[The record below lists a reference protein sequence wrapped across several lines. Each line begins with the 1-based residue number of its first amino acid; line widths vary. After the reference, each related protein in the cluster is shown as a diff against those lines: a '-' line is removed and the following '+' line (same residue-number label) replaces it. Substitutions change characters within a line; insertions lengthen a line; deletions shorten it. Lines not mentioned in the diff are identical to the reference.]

1 MNSIRSAL
9 LGALRTVLG
18 AVRSR
23 PSGSRDIHA
32 VILPKGSPNLL
43 GGPRSTLDAWARSG
57 MRCEVLTGRGGQTE
71 TYARE
76 RGLPVRHVWAPPDPN
91 KNHVLSVRL
100 LKSVWWLVVGPI
112 IFARY
117 RSVEVESN
125 HLLEI
130 GPAAR
135 IAGKA
140 LMASCRGFPTRE
152 PRGLRVFLY
161 RLPTAIFAI
170 DPELRDWLRDC
181 AGRTDARW
189 IPIPALREPP
199 QFDLIDHQSERRI
212 LIVGDISHK
221 KGQLDFLRRVFPK
234 LSTDWHL
241 DVVGGE
247 GGDRAYVDAC
257 HAAAKPFG
265 NRVRFLGH
273 VERWWDKDTRPV
285 LVINSIS
292 EGGPRV
298 AVEALQLGIPIV
310 LRPFRGHMFLRGC
323 PMAIVVDKTDNWGPA
338 LEAAVSLAPSS
349 SDRDTLKE
357 LLDQFRADRVSEEL
371 ERLRSEM
378 LA

>member
-1 MNSIRSAL
+1 MNSIRIALLSAL
-9 LGALRTVLG
+9 RRVFR

-23 PSGSRDIHA
+23 RSGEPDVHA
-32 VILPKGSPNLL
+32 VVLPKGTPNLL
-43 GGPRSTLDAWARSG
+43 GGPRSTLDAWAHSG
-57 MRCEVLTGRGGQTE
+57 TRCEVLTARGGQTE
-71 TYARE
+71 AYARG
-76 RGLPVRHVWAPPDPN
+76 RGLPVRHVWAPPDPD
-91 KNHVLSVRL
+91 KNHVLSIRL
-100 LKSVWWLVVGPI
+100 LKSAWWLVVGPI
-112 IFARY
+112 IFTPY

-135 IAGKA
+135 VAGKA
-140 LMASCRGFPTRE
+140 LIASCRGFPTRE
-152 PRGLRVFLY
+152 PRGPRLFLY

-199 QFDLIDHQSERRI
+199 SFELIDRQPDRRI

-221 KGQLDFLRRVFPK
+221 KGQLDFLRRIFPQ
-234 LSTDWHL
+234 LPTDWDL
-241 DVVGGE
+241 DIVGGE
-247 GGDRAYVDAC
+247 GGNRAYVDAC

-265 NRVRFLGH
+265 KRVRFLGH

-285 LVINSIS
+285 LAINSIS

-298 AVEALQLGIPIV
+298 AVEALQVGIPIV
-310 LRPFRGHMFLRGC
+310 VRPFRGHTSLRGY
-323 PMAIVVDKTDNWGPA
+323 PMAIVVDNINNWAAA
-338 LEAAVSLAPSS
+338 LETAVSLDPSS
-349 SDRDTLKE
+349 SDRAALKG
-357 LLDQFRADRVSEEL
+357 LLDQFRVDRISEEL
-371 ERLRSEM
+371 ERLRGET